1 MTGGVVYLRH
11 DSSLGL
17 TEHSK
22 RRIAKGANVTLQP
35 LSKNGVQ
42 DVTELLLDYIRVL
55 NEHEQYEE
63 VALLTPLFDDMQQ
76 QFLKSSRKKSR
87 LIHLSQQSD
96 MPNFHLQEK
105 IDEVHFS

>member
-1 MTGGVVYLRH
+1 M
-11 DSSLGL
+11 
-17 TEHSK
+17 
-22 RRIAKGANVTLQP
+22 
-35 LSKNGVQ
+35 Q

-76 QFLKSSRKKSR
+76 QFFEIIPKKSR

>member
-1 MTGGVVYLRH
+1 M
-11 DSSLGL
+11 
-17 TEHSK
+17 
-22 RRIAKGANVTLQP
+22 
-35 LSKNGVQ
+35 
-42 DVTELLLDYIRVL
+42 TELLLDYIRVL

-87 LIHLSQQSD
+87 PIHLSQQSD

-105 IDEVHFS
+105 N

>member
-1 MTGGVVYLRH
+1 M
-11 DSSLGL
+11 
-17 TEHSK
+17 
-22 RRIAKGANVTLQP
+22 
-35 LSKNGVQ
+35 Q

-63 VALLTPLFDDMQQ
+63 VALLTPLLDDMQQ
-76 QFLKSSRKKSR
+76 QFFEIIPKKSR